1 MFFVLLSLIVFAEA
15 AFKVV
20 PHANVTAFRRVG
32 SLTDGAGHAHMH
44 VSFNV
49 TDDVRV
55 AEDVLTSCQFAAN
68 NGTEF
73 LWRPYLAEL
82 SPIVRGWGSFGGAI
96 TELCN
101 DDGVLGR
108 REKRQAAVLLGAT
121 VVSAVGIGAWSLHET
136 RVLSDRVNG
145 IDGAVNHMLVSAK
158 SSLAA
163 EKGLA
168 EDVTSLRA
176 GLSNLTNVVGGL
188 ADFEMEYGAACSI
201 KHRLATR
208 LVALKGL
215 LRHHLP
221 AELLEDEDLRKAFRA
236 LQRRVEA
243 AGFRLVVSNP
253 LQLLSQ
259 QVSFSIKEGIIDVW
273 IHLPVLPKDQ
283 PPALLFQHL
292 PLPVERGGA
301 VDIISGEEAFLA
313 YFKEANDF
321 VSLTAAD
328 LEACY
333 VSGLDFSCAA
343 AFPRIRGG
351 SKACLPALYEQRLDD
366 AADTCVVTPL
376 RQEEAV
382 FRLNATAFVLATREP
397 RQVDIRCG
405 LDPKEQAA
413 EVRGVALLEMEDG
426 CVATTSS
433 IRFTA
438 RRPHLPEDL
447 HVTIQ
452 GPSLKVFN
460 ATVTSASH
468 FRPTIAVTNHTASVE
483 SELAAAQ
490 QELAEGE
497 QAETE
502 AGEESATSWL
512 PSWQA
517 WGSWAAT
524 GLTFLGFLGVFL
536 CLGKSQAGCVLRHL
550 CARHAGAA
558 AAAQAADAVARLVD
572 PAPPA
577 AARAEPCAARAAL
590 ATPAAAAPVSV
601 TVNTSSRADL
611 VRPEE
616 CVRASPSRE
625 DSAHARACS
634 AANPADTVLDGLHP
648 EAVVF
653 RLI

>member
-1 MFFVLLSLIVFAEA
+1 MRSPDTII
-15 AFKVV
+15 
-20 PHANVTAFRRVG
+20 
-32 SLTDGAGHAHMH
+32 
-44 VSFNV
+44 
-49 TDDVRV
+49 
-55 AEDVLTSCQFAAN
+55 QF
-68 NGTEF
+68 
-73 LWRPYLAEL
+73 
-82 SPIVRGWGSFGGAI
+82 
-96 TELCN
+96 
-101 DDGVLGR
+101 
-108 REKRQAAVLLGAT
+108 
-121 VVSAVGIGAWSLHET
+121 
-136 RVLSDRVNG
+136 
-145 IDGAVNHMLVSAK
+145 
-158 SSLAA
+158 
-163 EKGLA
+163 
-168 EDVTSLRA
+168 
-176 GLSNLTNVVGGL
+176 
-188 ADFEMEYGAACSI
+188 
-201 KHRLATR
+201 
-208 LVALKGL
+208 
-215 LRHHLP
+215 
-221 AELLEDEDLRKAFRA
+221 EDEDLRKAFRA

-273 IHLPVLPKDQ
+273 IHLPVLPSDQ

-321 VSLTAAD
+321 VSLSAAD

-333 VSGLDFSCAA
+333 SSDLDFSCAA

-366 AADTCVVTPL
+366 AAVTCVVKPL
-376 RQEEAV
+376 RQDEAV

-397 RQVDIRCG
+397 RQVDVRCG
-405 LDPKEQAA
+405 QDPKEQAT
-413 EVRGVALLEMEDG
+413 EVHGVGLLDLDDG

-438 RRPHLPEDL
+438 RQPHLPEDL

-452 GPSLKVFN
+452 GPSLTLFN
-460 ATVTSASH
+460 ATVTSAPN
-468 FRPTIAVTNHTASVE
+468 FRPTIAVMNHTAAVE
-483 SELAAAQ
+483 SELATAQ

-502 AGEESATSWL
+502 AGEESASSWF
-512 PSWQA
+512 PSWPA
-517 WGSWAAT
+517 WGTWTAT
-524 GLTFLGFLGVFL
+524 GLSFVALVGVFL

-572 PAPPA
+572 PALPA
-577 AARAEPCAARAAL
+577 AACAEPCAARAAP
-590 ATPAAAAPVSV
+590 ATPAAVAPVSV
-601 TVNTSSRADL
+601 TVNTSSRADS

-625 DSAHARACS
+625 NPARARACS

-648 EAVVF
+648 DAVVF